1 MTPCSGTVRVD
12 GRDPAGDRRA
22 VQYVDQDGRSAFLD
36 HRPVLDQVAR
46 PAVLLRGRSPADA
59 RAAAVA
65 QLERLGVSAAT
76 AARRPGGL
84 SGGQLQRASVA
95 RALLAGPTVLVADEA
110 TSALDGGHRAL
121 LLAELRRLCRE
132 DGTAVLLISHDPVA
146 VASADRVVTLVDG
159 RVAAAP
165 QPVPAG

>member
-1 MTPCSGTVRVD
+1 
-12 GRDPAGDRRA
+12 
-22 VQYVDQDGRSAFLD
+22 
-36 HRPVLDQVAR
+36 
-46 PAVLLRGRSPADA
+46 
-59 RAAAVA
+59 
-65 QLERLGVSAAT
+65 
-76 AARRPGGL
+76 L

-95 RALLAGPTVLVADEA
+95 RALLAGPAVLVADEA

-121 LLAELRRLCRE
+121 LLAELRRVCRE